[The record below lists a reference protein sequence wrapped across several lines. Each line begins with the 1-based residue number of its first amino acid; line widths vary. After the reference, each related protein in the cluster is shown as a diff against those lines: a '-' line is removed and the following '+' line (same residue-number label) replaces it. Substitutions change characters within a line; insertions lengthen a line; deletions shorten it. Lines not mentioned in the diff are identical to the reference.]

1 MIAVMDKGPV
11 VVRDVAGLIQVLT
24 GDLHALR
31 LVAIDGVP
39 GAGKSTLRRNLAGP
53 LSASELEL
61 DDFLIRNQK
70 EFVAALR
77 TDDLASALASSRG
90 LVIVSGACVLKVLA
104 SLQLKPDVFIYV
116 KRMAIWGWAD
126 EEEVNGS
133 QIEGSAAITKAS
145 SDAAALD
152 LEVRRYHGEFRPHE
166 VADVVFERR
175 DYM

>member
-1 MIAVMDKGPV
+1 MMDKGPV

-104 SLQLKPDVFIYV
+104 SLQL
-116 KRMAIWGWAD
+116 
-126 EEEVNGS
+126 
-133 QIEGSAAITKAS
+133 T
-145 SDAAALD
+145 
-152 LEVRRYHGEFRPHE
+152 
-166 VADVVFERR
+166 
-175 DYM
+175 